1 MIRINLLPV
10 RAAKKKETLQQQ
22 LIIAGLS
29 LGVVLLAIIY
39 MEVSISNKI
48 DDVNKKIASINQEIN
63 KLKKEE
69 KYSEEIK
76 KKKKIVESKL
86 KIIEDLDKKKSGP
99 VHLMDELSMSIPFE
113 PEAKLPKKI
122 QINSLKDS
130 GGTLELKGFALDNEV
145 IAGFMTN
152 LENSPY
158 FKNVN
163 LGSAKGV
170 EKEKIKVKDFVIT
183 CQLEFPEES
192 SETEETQLGK

>member
-22 LIIAGLS
+22 LIIAGLA

-39 MEVSISNKI
+39 LEVSISNKI
-48 DDVNKKIASINQEIN
+48 SGIDKKITTINKEIE

-113 PEAKLPKKI
+113 PGAKLPKKI
-122 QINSLKDS
+122 QINSLKEK
-130 GGTLELKGFALDNEV
+130 GGTLELRGFALDNEV

-158 FKNVN
+158 FKNIT
-163 LGSAKGV
+163 LGSTKGV
-170 EKEKIKVKDFVIT
+170 EKDKIKVKDFVIT
-183 CQLEFPEES
+183 CQLEFPEDS
-192 SETEETQLGK
+192 SETEETQLRK